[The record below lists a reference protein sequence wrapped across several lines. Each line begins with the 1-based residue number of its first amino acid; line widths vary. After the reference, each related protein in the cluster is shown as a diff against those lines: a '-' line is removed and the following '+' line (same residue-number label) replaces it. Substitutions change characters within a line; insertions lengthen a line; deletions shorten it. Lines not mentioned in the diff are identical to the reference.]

1 MVYWYRYKYNK
12 SHLFFRVGQKIPEN
26 AKELAEDYLQV
37 VKPMVSE
44 ASVIGNMN
52 ETPMWFDCPGD
63 ATVDFKGVKT
73 ILSKTTGNEKL
84 R

>member
-1 MVYWYRYKYNK
+1 MVT
-12 SHLFFRVGQKIPEN
+12 
-26 AKELAEDYLQV
+26 
-37 VKPMVSE
+37 E
-44 ASVIGNMN
+44 ASVIGNMD

-73 ILSKTTGNEKL
+73 VLSKTTGNEKL